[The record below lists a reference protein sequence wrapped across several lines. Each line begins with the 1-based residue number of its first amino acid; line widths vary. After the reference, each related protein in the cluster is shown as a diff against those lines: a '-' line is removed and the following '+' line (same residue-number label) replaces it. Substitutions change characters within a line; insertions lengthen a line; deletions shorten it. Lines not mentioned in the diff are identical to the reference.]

1 MLRPT
6 AIKVKSEDNYF
17 IRIEFDNGEVKKLDV
32 KPYIQG
38 SWYGR
43 LKDLTYFKMV
53 TTDGFTVCW
62 PEGQDLCPDD
72 VYSLSVSVS

>member
-6 AIKVKSEDNYF
+6 AIKVTTDDNYF
-17 IRIEFDNGEVKKLDV
+17 LIIEFDNGEVKKLDV

-38 SWYGR
+38 SWYGK
-43 LKDLTYFKMV
+43 LKNPDYFKMV

-62 PEGQDLCPDD
+62 SDGQDLCPDD
-72 VYSLSVSVS
+72 VYFLSLSVA

>member
-53 TTDGFTVCW
+53 TI
-62 PEGQDLCPDD
+62 QKI
-72 VYSLSVSVS
+72 